1 VDLTDGVQSVSKAEY
16 NLQQRL
22 EKVQSIIES
31 NRFLNRER
39 LGGELPFW
47 IFDYPAELELEVRSY
62 IEDLENRLKRK
73 KMEFIHINLFH
84 CLIEIL
90 ESRNLLEKSY
100 QLEKKKGAAGLKKA
114 LKAPLDQ
121 EKVADFIS
129 SKIQKQDRQF
139 VLISGLGSAWP
150 LLRGHSILNALHSRL
165 GGLPMVLFYPGT
177 YSGTELKTFGIIES
191 SNYYRAFDLVP
202 DEEKQ
207 V

>member
-1 VDLTDGVQSVSKAEY
+1 VSESAY
-16 NLQQRL
+16 NLYQRL
-22 EKVQSIIES
+22 EKIQPIIAS
-31 NRFLNRER
+31 DRFLNRER

-47 IFDYPAELELEVRSY
+47 IFDYPPELELEVRSY
-62 IEDLENRLKRK
+62 IDDLEGRLKRK
-73 KMEFIHINLFH
+73 KMKFIHINLFE
-84 CLIEIL
+84 CLIEML
-90 ESRNLLEKSY
+90 ESRNLLEKSF
-100 QLEKKKGAAGLKKA
+100 QLEMKKGAEGLKKA

-121 EKVADFIS
+121 EKVADYVS
-129 SKIQKQDRQF
+129 NKIQGDDQQF

-202 DEEKQ
+202 DEGKQ
-207 V
+207 A